1 MEPFYLTAEEFA
13 RRGSQDFP
21 KEELPSSA
29 LIYSSPAT
37 LSYNSPGAN
46 GYGVKRA
53 GLAIP
58 ESVMLLIAP
67 GCCGRNSTILS
78 RVSGYSERMFYLLMD
93 ETDLVTGRHGR
104 PVCASSRVICTRSC
118 GRERSLR

>member
-1 MEPFYLTAEEFA
+1 MEPFYLTAKEFA
-13 RRGSQDFP
+13 LRGREDFP
-21 KEELPSSA
+21 KEESPSHA

-58 ESVMLLIAP
+58 ESVMLLVAP

-78 RVSGYSERMFYLLMD
+78 QTTSLSGL
-93 ETDLVTGRHGR
+93 
-104 PVCASSRVICTRSC
+104 
-118 GRERSLR
+118 